1 MQIFVKTQT
10 HKTIILE
17 VEPSNAIENVK
28 VKIQDKEGIP
38 HDQQKQ
44 IFAGKQSEGGYTL
57 SDHDI
62 QKESTL
68 NLVLHL
74 EDGYSPWAVM
84 ALLSTTAICP
94 NLSSEITSFSNS
106 WTSVKNINEDF

>member
-1 MQIFVKTQT
+1 MQIFVKSQT
-10 HKTIILE
+10 HKTLE

-38 HDQQKQ
+38 PPHQQKQ

-57 SDHDI
+57 SDHNI

-68 NLVLHL
+68 HLVLHL

-84 ALLSTTAICP
+84 ALLSTIDISP
-94 NLSSEITSFSNS
+94 I
-106 WTSVKNINEDF
+106 